1 LVSGQAP
8 SEALDTNAYVASE
21 RIIKGESIPEVNAT
35 VSYEGVAMTE
45 RKLGEDIQEHFER
58 VFATIEPNVNLISG
72 YGYEL
77 APVITFETEVEE
89 HGIPDIQGKV
99 KAHPNIADGDYDVE
113 DGQHTFNLE
122 SSNVDGDLSRES
134 TLRMPNVYVNRKDGK
149 IFSENADGR
158 VDGGRKVY
166 VPIWVNKLGDYI
178 YNVDTSR
185 MGRNY
190 VKFDI
195 DQNVTLDAYMFG
207 HVDSETLDDDALL

>member
-1 LVSGQAP
+1 RNTFTLRFNYTKPALDLGLTYIRIDTERAEVGLPVQLEFDHQIIVPERWEDNTVTLTVYDRDSNLQVYQDTDLKVDEIVDGLSITVDSDHRRKGSKAVYEAVLTTNNKQSLVSGQAT
-8 SEALDTNAYVASE
+8 SAALDTNAYVASE

-99 KAHPNIADGDYDVE
+99 
-113 DGQHTFNLE
+113 
-122 SSNVDGDLSRES
+122 
-134 TLRMPNVYVNRKDGK
+134 
-149 IFSENADGR
+149 
-158 VDGGRKVY
+158 
-166 VPIWVNKLGDYI
+166 
-178 YNVDTSR
+178 
-185 MGRNY
+185 
-190 VKFDI
+190 
-195 DQNVTLDAYMFG
+195 
-207 HVDSETLDDDALL
+207 